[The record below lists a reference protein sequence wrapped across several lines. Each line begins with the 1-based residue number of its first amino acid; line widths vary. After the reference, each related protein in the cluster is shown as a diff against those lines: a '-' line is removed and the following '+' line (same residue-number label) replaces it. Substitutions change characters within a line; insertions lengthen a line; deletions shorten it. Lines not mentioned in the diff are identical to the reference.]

1 MARKKSK
8 RGFLKWVV
16 TLLLL
21 LSLAIFLA
29 LSLWLGPVVRRAL
42 ERFGPEVLGAP
53 IAVQDVS
60 VAPHRGLVTLNGL
73 TVGSPEGFKHPT
85 VLEASSLQ
93 INFSLFSLLG
103 DTIVVEDLL
112 LEEPIITY
120 ERRKGRT
127 SLQQLQRNAE
137 ANGQRMIEQLGSKFE
152 KGGKRDF
159 AIERLRIR
167 NGKVR
172 TRVPGLETYI
182 TLGLPDVEKRN
193 IGGKGSD
200 LGAAAREILGSIN
213 ESAGDILSQAG
224 HSLGDAADSLRDSFK
239 DLGDKLLK

>member
-1 MARKKSK
+1 MARNKSK
-8 RGFLKWVV
+8 RRLLKWVV
-16 TLLLL
+16 APLLL
-21 LSLAIFLA
+21 LSLAIFLT
-29 LSLWLGPVVRRAL
+29 LTFLLGPMVRKAL

-53 IAVQDVS
+53 ISVKDVS
-60 VAPHRGLVTLNGL
+60 VAPHRGLVTLSGV

-112 LEEPIITY
+112 LEEPVITY

-137 ANGQRMIEQLGSKFE
+137 ASAQRLIEQLGSKPD
-152 KGGKRDF
+152 KGSSRSF

-172 TRVPGLETYI
+172 TKVPGLETYV

-200 LGAAAREILGSIN
+200 LGAAAREIFGSIN

-224 HSLGDAADSLRDSFK
+224 HSLGDAADSLRDTFK